1 MCKSENI
8 RWSRYKNNYFGIFL
22 VPHISRP
29 LFLYLILWKIIEFS
43 QNKHLQRVGEQEIKT
58 ISENS
63 IKARK
68 MEDFLLS
75 IISSPNIAE
84 NTKTSH
90 HLCLAS
96 TDCQMCIVPDSPNK
110 VYPQNP
116 VPSSHFSFP
125 AHNIPFSWGKCIPG
139 IKFHVNSL
147 QSLFRLEQ
155 ILVQREGESE
165 ILPHSQI
172 SPESYKEFNFFSKT
186 PLIFI
191 QKNSPHLFALYG
203 LFAPYRRPA

>member
-1 MCKSENI
+1 MNQEHLKKVSICSVCRSENI

-43 QNKHLQRVGEQEIKT
+43 QNKHLQRVGEQEFKT
-58 ISENS
+58 ISANS
-63 IKARK
+63 IEARK

-75 IISSPNIAE
+75 IISSPNIAGKPKKRVI
-84 NTKTSH
+84 TFVWRQRTVKCALYLIHRIKYIHKIPFLPRIS
-90 HLCLAS
+90 L
-96 TDCQMCIVPDSPNK
+96 
-110 VYPQNP
+110 
-116 VPSSHFSFP
+116 FP
-125 AHNIPFSWGKCIPG
+125 AHNIPFSWSKCIPG

-155 ILVQREGESE
+155 ILVQRDSESE

-172 SPESYKEFNFFSKT
+172 NPES
-186 PLIFI
+186 
-191 QKNSPHLFALYG
+191 
-203 LFAPYRRPA
+203 